1 MYYISDD
8 VIYIYLIANIVF
20 FFTLRKQQ
28 ISIKNI
34 FVYVYWG
41 LMLLYPMAV
50 YSVYALDITDY
61 VSSQMFNHL
70 SDEHIVNEVLK
81 TASIALFTFA
91 ICMILKPI
99 SKEDNNRL
107 VAYSIKGY
115 KLLYFLM
122 LPFALYLSTTTN
134 WTSDRE
140 GVLPSLAAY
149 SRNIMTVLT
158 IVMIVPNNV
167 KTREKF
173 IYLFLFM
180 LLTFFSTQRT
190 NALIVIVALI
200 YTLKSGKTAL
210 KFAVGG
216 VLAIVV
222 LGSVRNG
229 VSASNILYPIM
240 GEGLFGSW
248 GFLQAIDVTQYE
260 GYSWGQF
267 FMLFNATLNW
277 IFSFLH
283 LPLELSTYGTII
295 EEAGEVYYPMG
306 GFFYLSDA
314 YLMHPILGP
323 ILYTILIYWIYK
335 KSIDAYYKYHTP
347 LSLICV
353 SLLFDA
359 VKGSLYVFFVILLFH
374 ALFYFIA
381 KTIAGRCNKKIAKVE
396 F

>member
-1 MYYISDD
+1 M
-8 VIYIYLIANIVF
+8 IYIYLIANIVF
-20 FFTLRKQQ
+20 FLTLRKQQ

-34 FVYVYWG
+34 FVYIYWG

-70 SDEHIVNEVLK
+70 SNKYIVNEILK
-81 TASIALFTFA
+81 TTSVALFTFTV
-91 ICMILKPI
+91 CMILKPI
-99 SKEDNNRL
+99 LKEDNDRL

-140 GVLPSLAAY
+140 GLLPSLAAY

-158 IVMIVPNNV
+158 IIMIVPNNV

-173 IYLFLFM
+173 VYLFLFM
-180 LLTFFSTQRT
+180 LITFFSTQRT

-210 KFAVGG
+210 KLAVVGL
-216 VLAIVV
+216 LALLV
-222 LGSVRNG
+222 LGSIRNG

-240 GEGLFGSW
+240 GEGLFGAW
-248 GFLQAIDVTQYE
+248 GFLQAIDVTKYE

-267 FMLFNATLNW
+267 FMLFNTTLNW

-283 LPLELSTYGTII
+283 LPLDLPTYETII
-295 EEAGEVYYPMG
+295 EGAGEVYYPMG

-323 ILYTILIYWIYK
+323 ILYTILIYLIYK
-335 KSIDAYYKYHTP
+335 KSINAYYKNHTP

-359 VKGSLYVFFVILLFH
+359 VKGSLCVFFVMLLFH
-374 ALFYFIA
+374 ALFYLVA
-381 KTIAGRCNKKIAKVE
+381 KKVAGRCYKRIAKVK